1 MEMQAALLEWV
12 NSFTIT
18 EDVISLSE
26 LTDGYI
32 LWDILRDVD
41 PIYFTSSLPEGRSNT
56 TKWIP
61 RYENLK
67 YLHKTLVSYISEECD
82 QALFAPRAGDGLQA
96 IAKDASLPD
105 FLKLFQLVLQATI
118 SSPRQQEY
126 ILKMTSLTDTSKK
139 TLKELIENRE
149 ETVEADDQQ
158 DDDLSNTDTPIFATD
173 AELAHEERYGSLMAE
188 NAHLRQERKET
199 ESELR
204 DTFDRLIRLQESY
217 DVLKQDL
224 TEAQD
229 SLQMNA
235 CMRNGTESR
244 SVKELESRIRQQE
257 NDFADQE
264 IRMEKHERKLE
275 AVTKK
280 NANLEA
286 SLNSSAKKARDAK
299 DELDEVRKER
309 DAYAKKANMV
319 EKFKQQLQASSGL
332 KKENEEL
339 RSRLEDYHG
348 QDADFENIRHENAG
362 LVAQIEEYKKLVPR
376 IEEDN
381 AESFRVRGQ
390 LQLDNE
396 SLRKD
401 LSRAQKQNKQ
411 YQATIAQ
418 LNQRVRSSSI
428 SSSGSHENEDLEAEI
443 TSSTA
448 KQAVED
454 ERVSNAEK
462 ETKWLNKR
470 VREQALEMDSLRRQL
485 DEANN
490 RLKQENG
497 SRRPS
502 LETPLP
508 AEKTGSSLPYGLPYL
523 NGNAYPAYNS
533 GSAEP
538 NTSAEIEK
546 LQLEVKRLQEALL
559 SKPFDIHAP
568 LPDHPELTPEIK
580 ALAAQVKNGEK
591 TVDDNTQ
598 NVDYL
603 TRIIMQGRKDIFEA
617 EKIVEQQKT
626 IIADLETR
634 LKNAELTAAKVEQ
647 EAKPPPPPE
656 LQSLRTEN
664 ATLKRELKLIASA
677 FHDQS
682 SRLQYIGTTVQ
693 RRSEMPSSWLARQ
706 RRIVE
711 GNFKGGGVR
720 R

>member
-1 MEMQAALLEWV
+1 MELQAALLEWV

-67 YLHKTLVSYISEECD
+67 YLHKTLASYITEECD

-96 IAKDASLPD
+96 IAKDAAVPE

-126 ILKMTSLTDTSKK
+126 ILKMTSLTDASKK
-139 TLKELIENRE
+139 ALKDLIENRE

-158 DDDLSNTDTPIFATD
+158 DDDLSNTDAPIFATD
-173 AELAHEERYGSLMAE
+173 AELEYEERYGSLMAE

-204 DTFDRLIRLQESY
+204 DTFDRLVRLQESY
-217 DVLKQDL
+217 DVLKQNL
-224 TEAQD
+224 AEAQD
-229 SLQMNA
+229 TLQMNA
-235 CMRNGTESR
+235 SMRNGTETR

-286 SLNSSAKKARDAK
+286 SLDSSAKKARDAK
-299 DELDEVRKER
+299 NELDEVRKER
-309 DAYAKKANMV
+309 DAYEKKANMAD
-319 EKFKQQLQASSGL
+319 KFKQQLQASSGL

-348 QDADFENIRHENAG
+348 QDADFENIRHENTG

-390 LQLDNE
+390 LQIDNE

-428 SSSGSHENEDLEAEI
+428 SSIGSHENEDLEAEI
-443 TSSTA
+443 ASSTA
-448 KQAVED
+448 KQTAEK

-462 ETKWLNKR
+462 EVKSLNKM
-470 VREQALEMDSLRRQL
+470 VQEQALEMDSLRRQL
-485 DEANN
+485 DEAHN
-490 RLKQENG
+490 RPKQENG

-502 LETPLP
+502 LKAPLP
-508 AEKTGSSLPYGLPYL
+508 AERASSSLRYGLPIL
-523 NGNAYPAYNS
+523 NGNAYPAHNS
-533 GSAEP
+533 GSIERT
-538 NTSAEIEK
+538 TSAEIEK

-559 SKPFDIHAP
+559 SKPFDSHAP

-603 TRIIMQGRKDIFEA
+603 TRIIMQGRKDVFEA
-617 EKIVEQQKT
+617 EK
-626 IIADLETR
+626 
-634 LKNAELTAAKVEQ
+634 
-647 EAKPPPPPE
+647 
-656 LQSLRTEN
+656 
-664 ATLKRELKLIASA
+664 
-677 FHDQS
+677 
-682 SRLQYIGTTVQ
+682 
-693 RRSEMPSSWLARQ
+693 
-706 RRIVE
+706 
-711 GNFKGGGVR
+711 
-720 R
+720 